1 MNKTII
7 RRGQSIAATED
18 TPLYA
23 CELGLFMGWSRA
35 TVYRHIEQGYRFE
48 YGRTTT
54 PRHYRRWMKKRAS
67 FQQAK
72 ELAESKAVRQRLE
85 RELLELQ

>member
-7 RRGQSIAATED
+7 RRGQSLEASED

-23 CELGLFMGWSRA
+23 CELGRFMGWSRA

-54 PRHYRRWMKKRAS
+54 PRHYRRWMRLHALQQQKLAQLQSAEVKESIDRA
-67 FQQAK
+67 
-72 ELAESKAVRQRLE
+72 LAELK
-85 RELLELQ
+85 